1 MATIIDWGLRMVVS
15 LAGLVALLASWR
27 LGLVLLFAVA
37 MDFVTMIGMVL
48 PGASI
53 RQEVV
58 LVFAATLPLGVLV
71 GAGRRALSP
80 VWLTGAVASG
90 VLAVFQVS
98 TYICGLAEGTLAPAH
113 AVQTLPADFAVV
125 VTCGVGLLLPAV
137 LLRRRL
143 HTSRGG
149 VGRTPTQ

>member
-1 MATIIDWGLRMVVS
+1 MVVS
-15 LAGLVALLASWR
+15 LAGLFALFTNWR

-37 MDFVTMIGMVL
+37 MDFVAMIWTVL

-71 GAGRRALSP
+71 GAGRRALTP

-90 VLAVFQVS
+90 VLALFQVS

-113 AVQTLPADFAVV
+113 AVQTLPADFTLV
-125 VTCGVGLLLPAV
+125 VTSGVGLLLPAV

-143 HTSRGG
+143 HAARGG
-149 VGRTPTQ
+149 VGGTPAK